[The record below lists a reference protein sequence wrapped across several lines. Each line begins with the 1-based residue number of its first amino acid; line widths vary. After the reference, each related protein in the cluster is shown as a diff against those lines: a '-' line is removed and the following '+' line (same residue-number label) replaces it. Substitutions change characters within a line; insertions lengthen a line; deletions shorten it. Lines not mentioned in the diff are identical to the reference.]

1 MRGPLAPNGT
11 KTLPLTVQNTGF
23 LLDRLGQDCHPLQ
36 FLRELTQNA
45 IEAIQRTPSQRGE
58 IIWDLDWTLY
68 DLESRVKLSIV
79 DTGDGMTGE
88 EMVKYINQLSS
99 SVHGQTLAGNYGVG
113 AKIAAATRNHAG
125 LIYLSW
131 KDGQGAMIHLWR
143 DPDIG
148 QYGLR
153 QIERPDGSFGHHAAV
168 EEAVKP
174 EEFREHGTK
183 IILLG
188 TEESQDTMQAPD
200 GAASPSRWIAKY
212 LNSRYF
218 RIPDGVTIRAREG
231 WEYPRSDKD
240 RNLLRM
246 IAGQEKYLRQ
256 HAETS
261 GTVDLTCAK
270 AHWWI
275 LRDEEALSQNSGFI
289 ESAGHVAALYQ
300 NELYEL
306 ASGRSATARLQQ
318 FGVVL
323 GHRRVVIY
331 VEPQA
336 TEGIHITT
344 NTARTQLL
352 LDNLPLPWTE
362 WAAEFRD
369 RMPVEIEALIQ
380 QVAAGSTSTDHTQS
394 IRERLKEILDLFRVS
409 RYRAATSGD
418 TLIDESRRTR
428 GGEPHRNESVPRPA
442 GPSRPGSKGGTAG
455 GVYAVFLKKNG
466 IPAKPLQPDVFPK
479 IMWVSVKD
487 GTREPGDIEDRAA
500 RFLIEQNELL
510 MNGDFRVFADM
521 ITRWV
526 REYKDR
532 PAVFD
537 IVQDVIRN
545 WFAQALVETVIGI
558 QALKESREWSVEHVE
573 RALSEEALTAAA
585 MSRYH
590 VNNSVR
596 RELAFKLGRLMAA

>member
-1 MRGPLAPNGT
+1 MRSSLTPNGT

-45 IEAIQRTPSQRGE
+45 IEAISRTPSQRGE
-58 IIWDLDWTLY
+58 IIWDVDWTLY
-68 DLESRVKLSIV
+68 DLESRVKLSVV

-99 SVHGQTLAGNYGVG
+99 SVHDQTLGGNYGVG

-131 KDGQGAMIHLWR
+131 KDSQGSMIHLWR
-143 DPDIG
+143 DPDSG

-153 QIERPDGSFGHHAAV
+153 QIERPDGSFGHYASV
-168 EEAVKP
+168 EETVKP
-174 EEFREHGTK
+174 EEIREHGTK

-188 TEESQDTMQAPD
+188 SEEPQDTMQAPEEVS
-200 GAASPSRWIAKY
+200 SPSRWIAKY

-218 RIPDGVTIRAREG
+218 RFPEGITIRAREG
-231 WEYPRSDKD
+231 WEYPRTDKD
-240 RNLLRM
+240 RNLLRTVT
-246 IAGQEKYLRQ
+246 GQEKYLRQ
-256 HAETS
+256 HAESS

-275 LRDEEALSQNSGFI
+275 LKGEEAIAQNSGFI

-300 NELYEL
+300 NELYEVV
-306 ASGRSATARLQQ
+306 SGRSATARLQQ

-331 VEPQA
+331 VEPQS
-336 TEGIHITT
+336 EDSIHITT

-352 LDNLPLPWTE
+352 IDNLPLPWAD

-409 RYRAATSGD
+409 RYRSSASGD
-418 TLIDESRRTR
+418 ALIDESRRTR
-428 GGEPHRNESVPRPA
+428 GGEPQRHGAGQRSV
-442 GPSRPGSKGGTAG
+442 GPSRRGTKGGAAG
-455 GVYAVFLKKNG
+455 GVYSVFLKKNG
-466 IPAKPLQPDVFPK
+466 VPAKPLQPDVFPR

-487 GTREPGDIEDRAA
+487 GTREPEDIEDRAA
-500 RFLIEQNELL
+500 RFLVEQNELL

-521 ITRWV
+521 MTRWA
-526 REYKDR
+526 REYKER
-532 PAVFD
+532 PGVFD
-537 IVQDVIRN
+537 IVQDVVRN

-558 QALKESREWSVEHVE
+558 QTLKDSREWSVEDVE

-590 VNNSVR
+590 INACVR